1 MQLDMSQHL
10 SSFGNAS
17 WMAWKSLLNYTAVK
31 SPCRV
36 NGEIYDITTNMSS
49 YTNGTQLILSD
60 FTDYGRP
67 DQYAYRNITAP
78 EQCIYRQHPKFVS
91 AISKLLNE
99 EVFDRYCNVYDDE
112 SYNITS
118 CNKVG
123 GMAGYWN
130 GTYFSNLAVSTV
142 VDSLYNNGYTGIS
155 HIIGW
160 FDSFATSMTNR
171 YRSDY
176 GSVLAGADYWGNRTE
191 RPLEEIHGLAWRIE
205 TCVSMRRGWLLIPI
219 SLTTVTAILA
229 IWTIAK
235 NWNQRHSRPVWKDS
249 ILPLIF
255 YVQDMVDQHD
265 LDALSRGNN
274 ENKPTGNDTD
284 EDGEKGKLLETREM
298 ETISSSTEVSLQ
310 YLYGTGTRTTS
321 SSVETPTLA
330 CKLRKRIW
338 QRRKH
343 HQDTSKTYLLETHSE
358 ADIEEHSSVHDDT
371 RTQDG
376 AQTQDHQRAHE
387 DAATCQTEDQTEEV
401 HQEAGTRD
409 ATDPQQRLL

>member
-1 MQLDMSQHL
+1 
-10 SSFGNAS
+10 
-17 WMAWKSLLNYTAVK
+17 
-31 SPCRV
+31 
-36 NGEIYDITTNMSS
+36 
-49 YTNGTQLILSD
+49 
-60 FTDYGRP
+60 
-67 DQYAYRNITAP
+67 
-78 EQCIYRQHPKFVS
+78 
-91 AISKLLNE
+91 
-99 EVFDRYCNVYDDE
+99 
-112 SYNITS
+112 
-118 CNKVG
+118 
-123 GMAGYWN
+123 
-130 GTYFSNLAVSTV
+130 
-142 VDSLYNNGYTGIS
+142 
-155 HIIGW
+155 
-160 FDSFATSMTNR
+160 
-171 YRSDY
+171 
-176 GSVLAGADYWGNRTE
+176 
-191 RPLEEIHGLAWRIE
+191 
-205 TCVSMRRGWLLIPI
+205 
-219 SLTTVTAILA
+219 
-229 IWTIAK
+229 
-235 NWNQRHSRPVWKDS
+235 VWKDS